1 MPHIWGKKYPSGVG
15 SSSTCIRNQKTS
27 YSWIFST
34 KPGGQVCKHK
44 FGLPLR
50 LLFYYLACQST
61 ERIPSLQEM
70 LHFFCPLWN
79 QLPQKDPGQKSQE
92 GTAFQQPLRD
102 EILQPVGLLPSV
114 LHTPGRDPAPELQ
127 TTLWLTLIS
136 GEEGF
141 CKQHELG
148 GSRRTGVLHK
158 QSPFKTLSPQLHASS
173 WLSPSHRVTGTGILW
188 NHSPEMTCFNLSCH
202 FTHSRKDGAMF
213 EHHPLPSCKFLCCF
227 CSLSQAGESQTE
239 SEILHDSLEHRNYD
253 ANTHS
258 KEVPVWARTLVLQ
271 LKNWVFPSP
280 PSAQRFDFVRL

>member
-136 GEEGF
+136 GEEVFVNSTSWEALEERVCCTNKALSKPSLLSFMPAADFPHLTGS
-141 CKQHELG
+141 QELG
-148 GSRRTGVLHK
+148 YCEITHQRWPALISAVISHTRGRMEQCLNITRSLPVN
-158 QSPFKTLSPQLHASS
+158 SS
-173 WLSPSHRVTGTGILW
+173 AVFAPYLKLEKLKLNLRSC
-188 NHSPEMTCFNLSCH
+188 MTH
-202 FTHSRKDGAMF
+202 
-213 EHHPLPSCKFLCCF
+213 
-227 CSLSQAGESQTE
+227 
-239 SEILHDSLEHRNYD
+239 
-253 ANTHS
+253 
-258 KEVPVWARTLVLQ
+258 
-271 LKNWVFPSP
+271 
-280 PSAQRFDFVRL
+280 